1 MEQSILQRTTIKQ
14 YSDLLKANDNPVLIK
29 EIDEAL
35 SSQLSGV
42 SNGIDLQLFQM
53 QKDALLFHCKY
64 LLALFDFDTA
74 KMNLYAKRIDNLT
87 DAIKKKT
94 EKQSKSTPYES
105 FLQWVLALKKYFNSD
120 IDQSNDLTYLIVATR
135 QMMNYND
142 AALNQL
148 NETTKKK

>member
-94 EKQSKSTPYES
+94 EKQSK
-105 FLQWVLALKKYFNSD
+105 
-120 IDQSNDLTYLIVATR
+120 
-135 QMMNYND
+135 
-142 AALNQL
+142 
-148 NETTKKK
+148 